1 MVHRAKER
9 NSPITMY
16 SRKKK
21 IRQHDVV
28 YDNTTRD
35 NIPKRGY
42 YSELVSEMLQEEP
55 DRVAKTD
62 RLAPMLVSLPKPQK
76 PKMLLPPGRW
86 TTYKEDD
93 SIQFPFE
100 TFVPKLQFLS
110 IVPPKEMPRL
120 KMLRDLGVQPYWLLP
135 PTEYQV
141 PDQDWYGLYSPFP
154 RLDLEL
160 FDNTDFDCRIPEE
173 WMNLGL
179 IEGEQYPCPGLA
191 FIPKLE
197 GKSKGGG
204 DIMNWTNVAAFSF
217 DKNTLNIP
225 RIRLMFKADDPVT
238 FTQRIKFAIDL
249 RNEVENNLRFY
260 LYLDCLLLD
269 GLPEIPRHFMP
280 AITKMVLIHK
290 QAREVDEDHL
300 QSLRNEAYLIYKKME
315 GRYPCIMED
324 FAGRVK
330 YNQWFSLYVLSEVVS
345 CIHLVVDDWFN
356 IYEKKWEF
364 YGVSKLCSIEQSM
377 AMFVYMCET
386 PCLCTYF
393 CDDDW
398 EWDSSDLIN
407 TPFRS
412 PTITLFYFFLMMNS
426 DGPYYTTDPA
436 QFEIVIQRLF
446 REMLYRCHFIPQVH
460 PMIMTGLVFDKEL
473 FLTSIG
479 LMEPNVVEYRDRLLK
494 AYRKAIIPL
503 NAYMRQFE
511 CYKEIY
517 NLDIEEYV
525 ENFRLEKHS
534 ASETKEEDYEVLD
547 AFFTPLENEDF
558 KALWE
563 AIGWPLNI
571 TKQVVITAE
580 FLEEEQ
586 EKFWKL
592 HQMDEQTLYD
602 RIDMFTAQSNDIKK
616 AWKGMKDSQE
626 WGRILNQR
634 QKMFGQPVVP
644 FSDLNRL
651 DDIDE
656 FRPLIPVIQAVR
668 NPGMKER
675 HWNEFM
681 EKSGM
686 AVHAD
691 LIAEIGELA
700 SKEYVIEQSLDKMAA
715 DWAARGMELLDEH
728 LLATQQLG
736 FSPFK
741 AAFELRIQEWDDKI
755 RLTQKVVDEWIECQ
769 NLIEAR
775 HLLAVVSRGLNEYM
789 ELKRLRFPRFFFLS
803 DDELLEILSQS
814 RNPKAIPRSEWVLR
828 WPGQVVIA
836 GSQTAWTAGV
846 EHAISEFRMDIYYE
860 IVKPPYIFEEGEST
874 EIIQEEGYLNTAPF
888 YHQFSQN
895 HEDVRALNSSFVY
908 ANEYL
913 GNSGRLVITPLT
925 DRCYL
930 TLMCAMHLKFG
941 GAPAGPA
948 GTGKTETTKD
958 LAKALAVQCVV
969 FNCSDQLDYMAM
981 GKFFKGLAAS
991 GAWACFDEFNRID
1004 IEVLSV
1010 VAQQDHYDFGMRA
1023 VKTVI
1028 TVAGNLIRQM
1038 PDADERQI
1046 VLRALRD
1053 VSFRIC
1059 SRESKSP

>member
-1 MVHRAKER
+1 
-9 NSPITMY
+9 MY

-55 DRVAKTD
+55 DRVVCAKKRMKLILQAKTD

-120 KMLRDLGVQPYWLLP
+120 VKIERLRRKFLAANIKKMLRDLGVQPYWLLP

-204 DIMNWTNVAAFSF
+204 DIMNVLNGMYEWTNVAAFSF
-217 DKNTLNIP
+217 DKNTLKWDVLALDGTKRRFNIP

-315 GRYPCIMED
+315 GKMKIIYTITKYRHLYNFINVPSKDYVAPVPDYGRYPCIMED

-345 CIHLVVDDWFN
+345 CIHLVVDECLKVEGMLFFTANYGRNVSLAEFDAAQQHCTSMMLKYLNITWLNNTAHAIRMSFRDVGKGWFN

-364 YGVSKLCSIEQSM
+364 YGVSKLCRFMQLVRFRMQYALRYSIEQSM

-534 ASETKEEDYEVLD
+534 ASETKEEVQTHY
-547 AFFTPLENEDF
+547 NE
-558 KALWE
+558 K
-563 AIGWPLNI
+563 I
-571 TKQVVITAE
+571 
-580 FLEEEQ
+580 
-586 EKFWKL
+586 
-592 HQMDEQTLYD
+592 
-602 RIDMFTAQSNDIKK
+602 
-616 AWKGMKDSQE
+616 
-626 WGRILNQR
+626 
-634 QKMFGQPVVP
+634 
-644 FSDLNRL
+644 
-651 DDIDE
+651 
-656 FRPLIPVIQAVR
+656 
-668 NPGMKER
+668 
-675 HWNEFM
+675 
-681 EKSGM
+681 
-686 AVHAD
+686 D
-691 LIAEIGELA
+691 LIWRLPQYINIG
-700 SKEYVIEQSLDKMAA
+700 
-715 DWAARGMELLDEH
+715 
-728 LLATQQLG
+728 
-736 FSPFK
+736 PF
-741 AAFELRIQEWDDKI
+741 
-755 RLTQKVVDEWIECQ
+755 
-769 NLIEAR
+769 
-775 HLLAVVSRGLNEYM
+775 
-789 ELKRLRFPRFFFLS
+789 
-803 DDELLEILSQS
+803 
-814 RNPKAIPRSEWVLR
+814 
-828 WPGQVVIA
+828 
-836 GSQTAWTAGV
+836 
-846 EHAISEFRMDIYYE
+846 
-860 IVKPPYIFEEGEST
+860 
-874 EIIQEEGYLNTAPF
+874 
-888 YHQFSQN
+888 
-895 HEDVRALNSSFVY
+895 ALNVDSLKV
-908 ANEYL
+908 L
-913 GNSGRLVITPLT
+913 P
-925 DRCYL
+925 
-930 TLMCAMHLKFG
+930 TL
-941 GAPAGPA
+941 
-948 GTGKTETTKD
+948 
-958 LAKALAVQCVV
+958 
-969 FNCSDQLDYMAM
+969 
-981 GKFFKGLAAS
+981 
-991 GAWACFDEFNRID
+991 I
-1004 IEVLSV
+1004 
-1010 VAQQDHYDFGMRA
+1010 
-1023 VKTVI
+1023 
-1028 TVAGNLIRQM
+1028 
-1038 PDADERQI
+1038 
-1046 VLRALRD
+1046 
-1053 VSFRIC
+1053 
-1059 SRESKSP
+1059 